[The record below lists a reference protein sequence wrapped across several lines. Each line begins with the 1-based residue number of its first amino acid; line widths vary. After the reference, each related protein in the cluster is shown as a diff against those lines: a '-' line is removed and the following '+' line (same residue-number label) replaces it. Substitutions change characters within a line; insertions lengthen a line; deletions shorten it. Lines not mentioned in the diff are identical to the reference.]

1 MTQEHPY
8 KTSWESFQNGP
19 QNAAKWPIAEKEK
32 WCEKPFLMQWLSE
45 SYQKHLYKITEIQEI
60 EEHTLKQLVQKCPK
74 MAASRGVNDVN
85 KIF

>member
-19 QNAAKWPIAEKEK
+19 QNVAKWPLAEKEK
-32 WCEKPFLMQWLSE
+32 WCEKPFLVQWLPE
-45 SYQKHLYKITEIQEI
+45 LYQKYLHKITEIQEI
-60 EEHTLKQLVQKCPK
+60 EEHTLKQLVQKYPK
-74 MAASRGVNDVN
+74 MAASREVNDVN